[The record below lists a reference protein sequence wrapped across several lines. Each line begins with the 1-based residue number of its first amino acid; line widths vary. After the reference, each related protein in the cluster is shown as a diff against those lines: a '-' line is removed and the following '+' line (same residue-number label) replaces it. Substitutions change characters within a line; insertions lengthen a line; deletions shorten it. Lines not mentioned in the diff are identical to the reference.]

1 MAARMAGV
9 QPGVGVQQSNN
20 SHRQRTVYNSMTI
33 SSVWQSALNA
43 TTYQQYS
50 NAVSKQ
56 FSAISMYS
64 SQQLAPETIRVAKQ
78 SQFSSSA

>member
-1 MAARMAGV
+1 M
-9 QPGVGVQQSNN
+9 QQSNSIN
-20 SHRQRTVYNSMTI
+20 RQRTIHNSTTI

-56 FSAISMYS
+56 FSAISMHS
-64 SQQLAPETIRVAKQ
+64 SQQLASATIRVAKQ